1 MVPPKDETIRNIEVL
16 ERWLTSIEKAREK
29 RGSQTIA
36 IFNQKGGVGKTVTAI
51 NLSAMLAAHGH
62 RTLLIDLDPQGHS
75 GLGLGVKIESL
86 ERSTYDVLIDGRC
99 PIEKAIVRLRPNLD
113 ILPSNIDLVV
123 AELEMARLEK
133 KESRLKKLID
143 GLSDRYAYV
152 VIDCS
157 PSVRILTINALLASH
172 IVIVPAIPSS
182 FSIHGLSRVR
192 GVLDSLRE
200 SFPYDPQVY
209 VLITF
214 WEKQPKEMN
223 LQKRRLDST
232 FGQHLFRTVI
242 RKDTKL
248 NEATRKGVP
257 VFEYARLSR
266 GSQDYFS
273 LTREVMSIEVASE
286 HGKRTEEETPVEE
299 GAPAETAE
307 TEERGEPPEPR
318 DASVT
323 IPEVPKWPEA
333 APNQNQIGVGVAQME
348 RQAARPSWVF
358 LAFLIGLF
366 LLVPSVKDWRER
378 AEWTEGEEGT
388 HRIVSLEDRQADEMG
403 YPSEG
408 GLEVSPPPV
417 GFDVD
422 GMSVESSKADLSAVE
437 EALVSPSI
445 RGADP
450 GAPQKERAKEELA
463 SIEAPAKPTTG
474 PSATGEGYTV
484 NLASFREK
492 TRADRYIEEL
502 RRQGIEAFEWE
513 TEIPQKGR
521 WHRVSIGDFSTIQ
534 EAQIFAAE
542 LEERGFRTFVT
553 RLRQGQTRAGL
564 PEPKVEN
571 ETAPTDQEGGSPP
584 VQELRRLF
592 R

>member
-75 GLGLGVKIESL
+75 GLGLGVNIESL

-214 WEKQPKEMN
+214 WEKQPKEMK
-223 LQKRRLDST
+223 LQKRRLDSA
-232 FGQHLFRTVI
+232 FGQHLFQTVI

-257 VFEYARLSR
+257 VFEHARLSR

-286 HGKRTEEETPVEE
+286 HGKRIEE
-299 GAPAETAE
+299 GALVERTAPVE

-333 APNQNQIGVGVAQME
+333 APDQIGVGVAQME

-358 LAFLIGLF
+358 LALLIGLF

-388 HRIVSLEDRQADEMG
+388 YRIVSLENRQADEMG

-422 GMSVESSKADLSAVE
+422 GMSVQSSKADLSAVE
-437 EALVSPSI
+437 EALVSSSI

-450 GAPQKERAKEELA
+450 EAPQKERAKEELA
-463 SIEAPAKPTTG
+463 SIEAPVKPTTES
-474 PSATGEGYTV
+474 SATGEGYTV

-502 RRQGIEAFEWE
+502 RRQATEAFEWE

-553 RLRQGQTRAGL
+553 RLRQGQTRAVL
-564 PEPKVEN
+564 PEPQAKN
-571 ETAPTDQEGGSPP
+571 ETAPTDQEGKSPS
-584 VQELRRLF
+584 VHERRRLF